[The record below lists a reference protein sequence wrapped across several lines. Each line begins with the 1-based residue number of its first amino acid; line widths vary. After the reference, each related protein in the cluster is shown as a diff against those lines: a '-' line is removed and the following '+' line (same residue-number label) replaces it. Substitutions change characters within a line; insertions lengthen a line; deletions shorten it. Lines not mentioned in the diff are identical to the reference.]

1 MAAPVASGSQAPNR
15 EDEHKQILNPDILV
29 RHQLGP
35 THFDRP
41 VYISTVTERLSP
53 VASLSG
59 CRLGERQRNGCRRE
73 EADHI
78 ALFRGYRANM
88 RDRRRRRDDHL
99 LGCVRREVSR
109 RTCTASHSVTT
120 AYSKIHRQSMNIRK
134 VKGYPS
140 AKYGVDHLT
149 PTHQKGHLLHSSTKG
164 DEDDVRLFVADRG
177 SYLKYYKGHTKRSV
191 SVLSKPE
198 HGSSRG
204 LKLAPGLFSA

>member
-1 MAAPVASGSQAPNR
+1 MPRSSCA
-15 EDEHKQILNPDILV
+15 
-29 RHQLGP
+29 
-35 THFDRP
+35 
-41 VYISTVTERLSP
+41 ERLSP

-78 ALFRGYRANM
+78 ALFRGYRTNM

-99 LGCVRREVSR
+99 LGCARREVSR
-109 RTCTASHSVTT
+109 RTCAASHSMMT

-191 SVLSKPE
+191 SVLS
-198 HGSSRG
+198 
-204 LKLAPGLFSA
+204 